1 MEAILDPLTVS
12 SMEPI
17 TSNSWMTF
25 LVIFVILIAAIFIVV
40 ALYYFGKR
48 GVNKIDPKER
58 RYEDLYIQ
66 IDKQVSD
73 SVVCESRYW
82 YILKKLDEMKALPYK
97 NTEMTEILSNTFKE
111 KYKSIEDEIN
121 SREEFDPGQVLKS
134 NN

>member
-1 MEAILDPLTVS
+1 MEPI
-12 SMEPI
+12 EPI

-25 LVIFVILIAAIFIVV
+25 LVIFVILLAAIFIVV

-48 GVNKIDPKER
+48 GVKKIDPEEK
-58 RYEDLYIQ
+58 RYEDLYQ
-66 IDKQVSD
+66 RVQFLLTLYG
-73 SVVCESRYW
+73 VCENNYW
-82 YILKKLDEMKALPYK
+82 YILSKIDQLEALPYK

-111 KYKSIEDEIN
+111 KYQSVRDEIN